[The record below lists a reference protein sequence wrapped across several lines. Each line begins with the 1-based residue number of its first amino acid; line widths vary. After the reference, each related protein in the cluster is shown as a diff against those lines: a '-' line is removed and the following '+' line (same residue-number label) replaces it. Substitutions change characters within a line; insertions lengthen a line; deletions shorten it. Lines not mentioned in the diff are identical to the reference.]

1 MKVLVFG
8 AYGQIGQELQRFE
21 NVIALDRSTADLTDP
36 KCCEDLI
43 ASTQADA
50 IINAAAYTAVDK
62 AEEDEE
68 LAGLINGTAPG
79 AMARA
84 AAARD
89 IPFLHISTDYV
100 FEGTGNVPYKPTDAT
115 RPLNAYART
124 KLAGEQAVRA
134 AGGRHVILRTS
145 WVFSAHGTNF
155 VKTMLRL
162 SETRDTLSV
171 VDDQVGGPT
180 PAADIAAALMQISS
194 RITASDLA
202 GGTYH
207 FAGAPDVSWAAFAR
221 EIFSQAGRDVTVIGI
236 PASDYPTPAKRP
248 LNSRLDASDLQ
259 NDFGITPPDWRRGLV
274 SVLRNCKA

>member
-50 IINAAAYTAVDK
+50 NINAAAYTAVDK

-124 KLAGEQAVRA
+124 KPAGEQAVSIGNMTDHARPP
-134 AGGRHVILRTS
+134 AGGANGTRHDVRPHVDILLRI
-145 WVFSAHGTNF
+145 AHHSG
-155 VKTMLRL
+155 
-162 SETRDTLSV
+162 
-171 VDDQVGGPT
+171 
-180 PAADIAAALMQISS
+180 
-194 RITASDLA
+194 LA
-202 GGTYH
+202 RG
-207 FAGAPDVSWAAFAR
+207 AG
-221 EIFSQAGRDVTVIGI
+221 
-236 PASDYPTPAKRP
+236 
-248 LNSRLDASDLQ
+248 
-259 NDFGITPPDWRRGLV
+259 
-274 SVLRNCKA
+274 